1 MLRLIERFD
10 FVCNTCLFCYLHLI
24 SSFSCAL
31 FIVIKMTSIFQSRYS
46 FGDEDDN
53 QKFNW
58 IKKIFNGGLKSY
70 SPPHHQELCESSTST
85 PTIST
90 CTTATN
96 LSSQNYQ
103 QLPRSVKIDINM
115 GRGGNLHSNLAL
127 NQIEPLNPSK
137 GDLSPGKTEA
147 GDANKTKRNFTF
159 SQILTSISVSFVS
172 MQIGFASAYTSPAAE
187 TLSRDLNIRLD
198 GSEYSWICSLMP
210 LFALIGGLIGG
221 QMIDYFGRKRS
232 IVCTNVLFMFAWI
245 LCGIGSNIWMVYI
258 ARCLTGLSVGVASLA
273 LPVYLGETIQPEVRG
288 TLGLLPTAFGNTGIL
303 LCFTIGSY
311 VDWKWLA
318 WVGLAFAV
326 PFMLLLC
333 VIKESPRWYISKG
346 KKDEAQ
352 KALSW
357 LRADGENVD
366 KECEEMCS
374 SMHNSDKDTSYISDL
389 FSKRYG
395 WPLMISL
402 LLMLFQQMSGINAVI
417 FYTTTIFKMAGST
430 IDTNLCTIIV
440 GVVNF
445 ISTFFATV
453 LIDRLGR
460 KVLLYISSIAMTI
473 TLVTLGSYFYVKEV
487 VEYDVSSVGWLP
499 LASFV
504 LYVLGFSLGFG
515 PIPWLMLG
523 EILPSKIRGTAA
535 SLATSFNWSCTF
547 LITKTF
553 VDMINLLGKHGTFWS
568 FGGCTS
574 IALVFVIFC
583 VPETRGKSL
592 EDIEAK
598 FVRRVSS
605 TANFKLTPTGA

>member
-1 MLRLIERFD
+1 MAQYTL
-10 FVCNTCLFCYLHLI
+10 
-24 SSFSCAL
+24 S
-31 FIVIKMTSIFQSRYS
+31 QYS
-46 FGDEDDN
+46 FDEQDEH
-53 QKFNW
+53 KKCNW
-58 IKKIFNGGLKSY
+58 IKRMFNRSLNRSY
-70 SPPHHQELCESSTST
+70 NPPPHQELCES
-85 PTIST
+85 PTISAS
-90 CTTATN
+90 TTATN

-103 QLPRSVKIDINM
+103 PLPTECHSQIDIEDM

-137 GDLSPGKTEA
+137 ADLSDGKGNA
-147 GDANKTKRNFTF
+147 APVKKGSRNFTF
-159 SQILTSISVSFVS
+159 TQILTSISVSLVS

-187 TLSRDLNIRLD
+187 SLSKDLEIELD
-198 GSEYSWICSLMP
+198 GSEYSWICGLMP
-210 LFALIGGLIGG
+210 LFALLGGLIGG

-232 IVCTNVLFMFAWI
+232 IICTNVLFMFAWV
-245 LCGIGSNIWMVYI
+245 LCGLGYNIWMVYT
-258 ARCLTGLSVGVASLA
+258 ARCLIGLSVGVASLA

-311 VDWKWLA
+311 VNWKTLA
-318 WVGLAFAV
+318 WVGLLFAV
-326 PFMLLLC
+326 PFMVFMF
-333 VIKESPRWYISKG
+333 VIKESPRWYISKN
-346 KKDEAQ
+346 KETEAHE
-352 KALSW
+352 ALNW
-357 LRADGENVD
+357 LRSKGENVD
-366 KECEEMCS
+366 KEYAEMCS
-374 SMHNSDKDTSYISDL
+374 SMNSSDKDSSIFDL

-395 WPLMISL
+395 WPLLISL

-440 GVVNF
+440 GLVNF
-445 ISTFFATV
+445 ISTFLATV

-460 KVLLYISSIAMTI
+460 KVLLYISSIAMTL
-473 TLVTLGSYFYVKEV
+473 TLAALGAYFYVMEV
-487 VEYDVSSVGWLP
+487 VKSDVSSVGWLP

-504 LYVLGFSLGFG
+504 VYVLGFSLGFG

-535 SLATSFNWSCTF
+535 SLATAFNWSCTF
-547 LITKTF
+547 VITKTF
-553 VDMINLLGKHGTFWS
+553 VDMIALLGKAGTFWS
-568 FGGCTS
+568 FGGCTMM
-574 IALVFVIFC
+574 ALVFTYFC

-605 TANFKLTPTGA
+605 TANFKSTPTGA